1 MYFLG
6 GSLIPTSDIP
16 SPEAVVTWLIEHQG
30 SIPGDDTDTESISS
44 MDFESDT
51 DSTSDEFEDLDS
63 SGEVSLSLWII
74 INRPQGYKTFFML
87 NSTEH
92 KISTAHKT

>member
-1 MYFLG
+1 MYFVAG
-6 GSLIPTSDIP
+6 GSLNPVSDIP

-44 MDFESDT
+44 VDFETDS

-63 SGEVSLSLWII
+63 SGEVSQAFEVIKLSSVALYD
-74 INRPQGYKTFFML
+74 YKIVL
-87 NSTEH
+87 
-92 KISTAHKT
+92 